1 MKEPPQFKFQIVSNF
16 KDPLTRQL
24 AESVRIERRGQSIL
38 NSKSEYSRCC
48 VPRLRVDME
57 EWKSK
62 VKEVVEVGCEQMVGN
77 AVDKAKVMDS
87 KLEEDR
93 NKKEDESRRQESK
106 RKGLPGGMK
115 PKRRKLEKLVG

>member
-1 MKEPPQFKFQIVSNF
+1 M
-16 KDPLTRQL
+16 
-24 AESVRIERRGQSIL
+24 
-38 NSKSEYSRCC
+38 
-48 VPRLRVDME
+48 LRVDME

-62 VKEVVEVGCEQMVGN
+62 VKEVVEVGCEQMVGS

-106 RKGLPGGMK
+106 RKGLTGGRK
-115 PKRRKLEKLVG
+115 PKRRKLEKLVGWGGTHRMKAMMVV